1 MKGKSPAGQT
11 SLTLTRASLSLCL
24 QLSSFH
30 LTLCWRIKS
39 LLAYQTFVGGWNLC
53 WQIKHI
59 TTNSPFTEFCIHSCF
74 RGSKEVFFWKRG
86 GIYKHQ
92 IVGASVGGLVTLA
105 FCPTSPVPGPLW
117 GVPHIKAIQILPRFN
132 NQFPANGCYFTE
144 KVQRVSFGDCCHVQ
158 FLLERAETIN
168 LNLFRLTF

>member
-1 MKGKSPAGQT
+1 MHGKSPAGRT

-105 FCPTSPVPGPLW
+105 FCPTSPPWSLVGCAAHKSNSNTAQIQQSIPSQRLLFHWESPESFFW
-117 GVPHIKAIQILPRFN
+117 GLLPRPIF
-132 NQFPANGCYFTE
+132 AGA
-144 KVQRVSFGDCCHVQ
+144 SWDH
-158 FLLERAETIN
+158 
-168 LNLFRLTF
+168 